1 MTRHKK
7 IGGVKKSISP
17 ITREDE
23 IRAKLSEI
31 RAKLL
36 ARCAVIQREVLAA
49 AMPDNEPFD
58 EEPPDAIQ

>member
-17 ITREDE
+17 ITRED
-23 IRAKLSEI
+23 EI